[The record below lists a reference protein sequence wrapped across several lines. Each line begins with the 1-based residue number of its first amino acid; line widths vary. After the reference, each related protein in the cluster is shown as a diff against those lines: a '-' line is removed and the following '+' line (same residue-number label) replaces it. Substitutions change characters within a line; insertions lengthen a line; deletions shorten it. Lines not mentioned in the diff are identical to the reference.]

1 MNYHA
6 AIATAIIALALI
18 ATYGCAVAP
27 GQETAGASA
36 EDTAISTA
44 IKVRFL
50 DNKEVDASR
59 MWVETLNGSVML
71 SGFAKNATQRST
83 AERIARTVN
92 GVKAVTNEIAVRP

>member
-6 AIATAIIALALI
+6 AIATAIVALALI

-27 GQETAGASA
+27 GRETAAAA

-50 DNKEVDASR
+50 DNKDVDASR

-92 GVKAVTNEIAVRP
+92 GVKALTNEIAVRP

>member
-6 AIATAIIALALI
+6 AIATAIVALALI

-27 GQETAGASA
+27 GQETAAA

-50 DNKEVDASR
+50 DNKDVDASR

-92 GVKAVTNEIAVRP
+92 GVKALTNEIAVRP

>member
-6 AIATAIIALALI
+6 AIATAIVALALI
-18 ATYGCAVAP
+18 AAYGCAVAP
-27 GQETAGASA
+27 GQETASA

-50 DNKEVDASR
+50 DNKDVDASR

-92 GVKAVTNEIAVRP
+92 GVKALTNEIAVRP